1 MSFLVNMHGVII
13 NSYDEQCKPGMLQCP
28 VLHFLHFKLV
38 LPEDFSK
45 DESNK
50 WSGNKELP
58 EEGHWKVSYDELT
71 ECRKY
76 L

>member
-1 MSFLVNMHGVII
+1 M
-13 NSYDEQCKPGMLQCP
+13 PG
-28 VLHFLHFKLV
+28 FTFFTFKLV

-50 WSGNKELP
+50 WSGN
-58 EEGHWKVSYDELT
+58 
-71 ECRKY
+71 ECIENKTGNHHDGKNGF

>member
-1 MSFLVNMHGVII
+1 MSFLVNMQGVIL
-13 NSYDEQCKPGMLQCP
+13 NSYYEQCKPGRLLCP
-28 VLHFLHFKLV
+28 VLHFKLV
-38 LPEDFSK
+38 LSENFSK

>member
-1 MSFLVNMHGVII
+1 M
-13 NSYDEQCKPGMLQCP
+13 PG
-28 VLHFLHFKLV
+28 FTFFTFKLV
-38 LPEDFSK
+38 LSEDFSK

-50 WSGNKELP
+50 WSGYKELP

>member
-1 MSFLVNMHGVII
+1 M
-13 NSYDEQCKPGMLQCP
+13 PG
-28 VLHFLHFKLV
+28 FTFFTFKLV
-38 LPEDFSK
+38 LSEDFSK

-71 ECRKY
+71 ECRKD
-76 L
+76 LC

>member
-1 MSFLVNMHGVII
+1 M
-13 NSYDEQCKPGMLQCP
+13 PG
-28 VLHFLHFKLV
+28 FTFFTFKLV
-38 LPEDFSK
+38 LSEDFSK

-71 ECRKY
+71 AVSYTHLRAHET
-76 L
+76 

>member
-1 MSFLVNMHGVII
+1 M
-13 NSYDEQCKPGMLQCP
+13 PG
-28 VLHFLHFKLV
+28 FTFFTFKLV
-38 LPEDFSK
+38 LSEDFSK

-76 L
+76 LSIKTTIEKDGSDKAHHRAHEPD

>member
-1 MSFLVNMHGVII
+1 MSFCVNMQGVCLTVIM
-13 NSYDEQCKPGMLQCP
+13 NSENRAGYRAR
-28 VLHFLHFKLV
+28 FYIFTFKLV
-38 LPEDFSK
+38 LSEDFSK

>member
-1 MSFLVNMHGVII
+1 M
-13 NSYDEQCKPGMLQCP
+13 PG
-28 VLHFLHFKLV
+28 FTFFTFKLV
-38 LPEDFSK
+38 LSEDFSK

-58 EEGHWKVSYDELT
+58 EEGHWNVSYDELT

>member
-1 MSFLVNMHGVII
+1 M
-13 NSYDEQCKPGMLQCP
+13 NSENRAGYYAR
-28 VLHFLHFKLV
+28 FYIFTFKLV
-38 LPEDFSK
+38 LSEDFSK